1 MLLVSILAE
10 PTKAPKNVKILWI
23 RTTSAEL
30 SWKTIPCLYQ
40 NGMILRY
47 LVRNDYELPNGTFA
61 MQQSETSSN
70 TLKITFMNLR
80 PNRKYSVRV
89 AGVNQAGVGA
99 FSLPLELITLG
110 GM

>member
-1 MLLVSILAE
+1 MLLVSILTE
-10 PTKAPKNVKILWI
+10 PTKAPRNVKIVRI
-23 RTTSAEL
+23 RKTSAEL
-30 SWKTIPCLYQ
+30 SWKTIPCPYR
-40 NGMILRY
+40 NGMILSY

-61 MQQSETSSN
+61 VQQSETSLN
-70 TLKITFMNLR
+70 TLKTTLMNLR

-99 FSLPLELITLG
+99 FSLPLGLLTLG